1 MLAERQTPGDLS
13 QLRYEAATIL
23 QKSKQVKGEFV
34 VRFADG
40 KVFARHPSRL
50 REPAEAGQ

>member
-13 QLRYEAATIL
+13 QLHYEAATIL